1 MDVIAGISGK
11 LQAKHIIVMQPEGTV
26 PEGMLNY
33 YDLLASGGEQ
43 EPDVDIREGDL
54 VGLAQTGGT
63 TGLPKGRSSSTAI

>member
-1 MDVIAGISGK
+1 MR
-11 LQAKHIIVMQPEGTV
+11 PEGTV

-33 YDLLASGGEQ
+33 YDLLASGREQ

-63 TGLPKGRSSSTAI
+63 TGRPKGRFSATAL